1 MSGPTNGN
9 PAQPNQQP
17 WYQSFFGRD
26 YLDVYDGSFT
36 EERARQE
43 VSMVEAAL
51 ALQKGE
57 SVMDLCC
64 GQGRHAVELARRGY
78 AVTGL
83 DLSAEYL
90 RLTEAAAASV
100 GVRLETVEADMRAIP
115 AEGRF
120 DALINMYSSF
130 GYLESE
136 ADDAM
141 VLTAIGRALRPGGR
155 ALLDLL
161 NREWVV
167 HNNGATDWH
176 YGPDGTLYLEARELD
191 LAASR
196 NHVTFTAVSP
206 SGERRDLDGHHIRL
220 YTLREM
226 IGALD
231 AAGLRYETVYGG
243 YNSEPYSPDT
253 RRMVVIASKPR

>member
-1 MSGPTNGN
+1 MPE
-9 PAQPNQQP
+9 QP

-36 EERARQE
+36 AERASQE

-51 ALQKGE
+51 SLQKGE
-57 SVMDLCC
+57 SVLDLCC
-64 GQGRHAVELARRGY
+64 GQGRHSVELARRGY
-78 AVTGL
+78 DVTGL

-90 RLTEAAAASV
+90 RLTEAAAAEADLTLS
-100 GVRLETVEADMRAIP
+100 TVEADMRAIP
-115 AEGRF
+115 YESRF

-136 ADDAM
+136 AEDFK
-141 VLTAIGRALRPGGR
+141 VLTAVQRALKPGGR
-155 ALLDLL
+155 CLLDLL

-167 HNNGATDWH
+167 HNNGPTDWH
-176 YGPDGTLYLEARELD
+176 HGPDGTLYLEARELD

-196 NHVTFTAVSP
+196 NHVTFTAVAP
-206 SGERRDLDGHHIRL
+206 NGERRELDGHHIRL

-226 IGALD
+226 IGALE
-231 AAGLRYETVYGG
+231 AAGLRYEAVYGG
-243 YNSEPYSPDT
+243 YSSEPYSPDT
-253 RRMVVIASKPR
+253 RRMIVIASKPR